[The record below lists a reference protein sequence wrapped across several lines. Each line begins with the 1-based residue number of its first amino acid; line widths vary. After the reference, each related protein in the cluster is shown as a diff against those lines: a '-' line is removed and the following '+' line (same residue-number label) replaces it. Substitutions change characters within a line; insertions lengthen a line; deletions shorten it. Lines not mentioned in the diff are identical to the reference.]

1 MKPKKTELNQSGT
14 PSTPKTNSI
23 SPGSSSSQN
32 IDSMRAR
39 ILEHR
44 INLSD
49 LLGLLEDSNHKDIQ
63 Q

>member
-14 PSTPKTNSI
+14 PNTPETTSS
-23 SPGSSSSQN
+23 SPGSSASQN